1 MNELEARRRLLADPR
16 QVPPELETALSQS
29 PALRDFRAEL
39 LRRDA
44 QLQHALTRPEVPA
57 GLADRIVL
65 RARYRERSRWALALA
80 ASVAALG
87 IAIAIAFAPT
97 LRDAPLETAM
107 LSHVATE
114 VDELQ
119 DNAGVAPAVLRAS
132 VRTLGVEVRDAGY
145 RVRHLANC
153 VIAGREG
160 RHFTV
165 DGPHGVVSFVVLP
178 SSGEGS
184 GKASLLQR
192 QAMKGFFMPIGGM
205 TLGVV
210 AEGDVDRA
218 QLEQLARQV
227 FVIAETAVS

>member
-16 QVPPELETALSQS
+16 QVPRELEALLSRS

-87 IAIAIAFAPT
+87 IAIAVAPT
-97 LRDAPLETAM
+97 LRDAPLEAAM

-114 VDELQ
+114 VGELQ

-192 QAMKGFFMPIGGM
+192 NAMKGFFMPIGGM
-205 TLGVV
+205 TIGVV

-218 QLEQLARQV
+218 QLERLARQV
-227 FVIAETAVS
+227 FVITESQAG

>member
-1 MNELEARRRLLADPR
+1 MNELEVRRRLLADPR
-16 QVPPELETALSQS
+16 QVPPELEAVLSQS

-87 IAIAIAFAPT
+87 IAIAVAPT
-97 LRDAPLETAM
+97 LRDAPLEAAM
-107 LSHVATE
+107 LSHVVTE

-205 TLGVV
+205 VIGVV